1 MKHIKA
7 SSRFL
12 IIILCLCMMLPL
24 AACGETKESQR
35 QVFAMDTVMTLTAY
49 GNKAE
54 SGLSAAESVIL
65 SMDAMLD
72 PDIETSTTY
81 AINNANGANISI
93 SGQVA
98 KMLSTANTVYKQ
110 SNGALDLTIFPV
122 IERWGFHN
130 GRYYV
135 PTDEELAGDIA
146 MRCFDSMVLTS
157 FPSSGSYAVSFP
169 AGARISF
176 AAVGKGNAAENA
188 ISAMRNVGVTSG
200 IVSLGGNVQT
210 LGLKPDGTN
219 WNIAVQDPNNPS
231 TYLGVISVGET
242 AVVTSGAYQR
252 SFTQNNKSYHHL
264 INPESG
270 YPINNTL
277 SSVTIIC
284 EDGTMADCLSTAMF
298 ILGESKAL
306 NYWRTYGG
314 FEMILINK
322 DKHITCTKGLI
333 EKFTLINEGYTLSYT
348 E

>member
-1 MKHIKA
+1 
-7 SSRFL
+7 
-12 IIILCLCMMLPL
+12 
-24 AACGETKESQR
+24 
-35 QVFAMDTVMTLTAY
+35 
-49 GNKAE
+49 
-54 SGLSAAESVIL
+54 
-65 SMDAMLD
+65 
-72 PDIETSTTY
+72 
-81 AINNANGANISI
+81 
-93 SGQVA
+93 
-98 KMLSTANTVYKQ
+98 MLSTANTVYRQ
-110 SNGALDLTIFPV
+110 SNGALDLSIFPV
-122 IERWGFHN
+122 LERWGFHN

-135 PTDEELAGDIA
+135 PTEEELASDLS

-176 AAVGKGNAAENA
+176 GAIGKGNAAENA
-188 ISAMRNVGVTSG
+188 IDAMRNVGVTSG

-219 WNIAVQDPNNPS
+219 WNIAVQDPNNTS
-231 TYLGVISVGET
+231 TYLGVVSVGET
-242 AVVTSGAYQR
+242 AVVTSGTYQR
-252 SFTQNNKSYHHL
+252 FFTQNSKTYHHL

-270 YPINNTL
+270 HPINNTL

-284 EDGTMADCLSTAMF
+284 EDGTMADALSTAMF

-322 DKHITCTKGLI
+322 DKQITCTKGLI
-333 EKFTLINEGYTLSYT
+333 EKFTLINDGYTLSYT

>member
-1 MKHIKA
+1 MKHIKPT
-7 SSRFL
+7 SRFL
-12 IIILCLCMMLPL
+12 IMLLCLSMMLSL

-72 PDIETSTTY
+72 PDLETSTTY
-81 AINNANGANISI
+81 AINNANGANVSI

-135 PTDEELAGDIA
+135 PTEEELASDIA
-146 MRCFDSMVLTS
+146 KRCFDSMVLTS

-176 AAVGKGNAAENA
+176 GSVAKGNAAENA
-188 ISAMRNVGVTSG
+188 INAMRNVGVTSG

-219 WNIAVQDPNNPS
+219 WNIAVQDPNNTS

-242 AVVTSGAYQR
+242 AVVTSGTYQR
-252 SFTQNNKSYHHL
+252 FFTQNSKTYHHL
-264 INPESG
+264 INPETG
-270 YPINNTL
+270 NPINNTL

-314 FEMILINK
+314 FEMILVNK
-322 DKHITCTKGLI
+322 DKQITCTKGLI
-333 EKFTLINEGYTLSYT
+333 EKFTLINDSYTLSYT

>member
-1 MKHIKA
+1 MKHIKPG
-7 SSRFL
+7 SRFL
-12 IIILCLCMMLPL
+12 IILLCLSMMLSL
-24 AACGETKESQR
+24 SACGETKESQR
-35 QVFAMDTVMTLTAY
+35 QVYAMDTVMTLTAY

-72 PDIETSTTY
+72 PDLETSTTY
-81 AINNANGANISI
+81 AINHANGANISI

-98 KMLSTANTVYKQ
+98 KMLSTANTVYRQ
-110 SNGALDLTIFPV
+110 SNGALDLSIFPV
-122 IERWGFHN
+122 LERWGFHN

-135 PTDEELAGDIA
+135 PTEEELASDLS

-176 AAVGKGNAAENA
+176 GAIGKGNAAENA
-188 ISAMRNVGVTSG
+188 IDAMRNVGVTSG

-219 WNIAVQDPNNPS
+219 WNIAVQDPNNTS
-231 TYLGVISVGET
+231 TYLGVVSVGET
-242 AVVTSGAYQR
+242 AVVTSGTYQR
-252 SFTQNNKSYHHL
+252 FFTQNSKTYHHL

-270 YPINNTL
+270 HPINNTL

-284 EDGTMADCLSTAMF
+284 EDGTMADALSTAMF

-322 DKHITCTKGLI
+322 DKQITCTKGLI
-333 EKFTLINEGYTLSYT
+333 EKFTLINDGYTLSYT

>member
-1 MKHIKA
+1 MKRINTFT
-7 SSRFL
+7 RIF
-12 IIILCLCMMLPL
+12 IIVLCLCMMLPL
-24 AACGETKESQR
+24 AGCSETKESQR
-35 QVFAMDTVMTLTAY
+35 QVVAMDTVMTLTAY
-49 GNKAE
+49 GSKAE

-72 PDIETSTTY
+72 PDLETSTTY
-81 AINNANGANISI
+81 AINNANGSNVSI

-98 KMLSTANTVYKQ
+98 KMLSTAHTVYRQ
-110 SNGALDLTIFPV
+110 SNGALDLSIFPLLQ
-122 IERWGFHN
+122 RWGFHN

-135 PTDEELAGDIA
+135 PTPEEIAEDISR
-146 MRCFDSMVLTS
+146 RCFDSMVLTS

-169 AGARISF
+169 AGASISF
-176 AAVGKGNAAENA
+176 GSIAKGNAAENA
-188 ISAMRNVGVTSG
+188 INAMRNVGVTSG

-219 WNIAVQDPNNPS
+219 WKIAVQDPNNTS

-242 AVVTSGAYQR
+242 AVVTSGTYQR
-252 SFTQNNKSYHHL
+252 FFTQNGKTYHHL

-270 YPINNTL
+270 NPINNTL

-284 EDGTMADCLSTAMF
+284 NDGTMADALSTAMF

-333 EKFTLINEGYTLSYT
+333 EQFTLINDGYTLSYT

>member
-1 MKHIKA
+1 MKKTSNIK
-7 SSRFL
+7 RIL
-12 IIILCLCMMLPL
+12 IISLCLCMMLPL

-65 SMDAMLD
+65 SMDAILD
-72 PDIETSTTY
+72 PDLETSTTY
-81 AINNANGANISI
+81 AINNANGANISV

-98 KMLSTANTVYKQ
+98 KMLSTAHTVYLQ

-122 IERWGFHN
+122 LQRWGFHN

-135 PTDEELAGDIA
+135 PTEEEIA
-146 MRCFDSMVLTS
+146 NDLSMRCFDSMVLTS

-169 AGARISF
+169 AGAQVSF
-176 AAVGKGNAAENA
+176 GSVGKGNAAENA

-219 WNIAVQDPNNPS
+219 WNIAVQDPNNTS

-242 AVVTSGAYQR
+242 AVVTSGTYQR
-252 SFTQNNKSYHHL
+252 FFTQNSKTYHHL
-264 INPESG
+264 INPETG

-314 FEMILINK
+314 FEMILVNK
-322 DKHITCTKGLI
+322 DKQITCTKGLI
-333 EKFTLINEGYTLSYT
+333 EKFTLINDSYTLSYT

>member
-1 MKHIKA
+1 MKQLKFRTRILA
-7 SSRFL
+7 
-12 IIILCLCMMLPL
+12 IILCLGMMFSL
-24 AACGETKESQR
+24 AACSETKESQR
-35 QVFAMDTVMTLTAY
+35 QVFAMDTVMNLIAY
-49 GNKAE
+49 GPKAE
-54 SGLSAAESVIL
+54 SGLSAAESVIR

-72 PDIETSTTY
+72 PDLETSTTY
-81 AINNANGANISI
+81 AINNANGANISV

-98 KMLSTANTVYKQ
+98 KMLSTAHTVYLQ
-110 SNGALDLTIFPV
+110 SNGALDLTLFPV
-122 IERWGFHN
+122 LQRWGFHN

-135 PTDEELAGDIA
+135 PTEEELASDLS

-169 AGARISF
+169 AGAQLSF
-176 AAVGKGNAAENA
+176 GAVGKGNAAENA
-188 ISAMRNVGVTSG
+188 INAMRNVGVTSG

-210 LGLKPDGTN
+210 LGVKPDGTN
-219 WNIAVQDPNNPS
+219 WNIAVQDPNNTS

-242 AVVTSGAYQR
+242 AVVTSGTYQR
-252 SFTQNNKSYHHL
+252 FFTQNNKTYHHL
-264 INPESG
+264 INPETG
-270 YPINNTL
+270 HPINNTL

-314 FEMILINK
+314 FEMILVNK
-322 DKHITCTKGLI
+322 ENQITCTKGLI
-333 EKFTLINEGYTLSYT
+333 EKFTLINDNYSLSYT

>member
-1 MKHIKA
+1 MKQLKFRTRILA
-7 SSRFL
+7 M
-12 IIILCLCMMLPL
+12 ILCLVMMFSL
-24 AACGETKESQR
+24 AACSETKESQR
-35 QVFAMDTVMTLTAY
+35 QVFAMDTVMNLIAY
-49 GNKAE
+49 GPKAE
-54 SGLSAAESVIL
+54 SGLSAAESVIR

-72 PDIETSTTY
+72 PDLETSTTY
-81 AINNANGANISI
+81 AINNANGSNVSI

-98 KMLSTANTVYKQ
+98 KMLSTADVVYRQ
-110 SNGALDLTIFPV
+110 SNGALDLSIFPV
-122 IERWGFHN
+122 IQRWGFHN

-135 PTDEELAGDIA
+135 PTPEELASDLS

-169 AGARISF
+169 AGAQLSF
-176 AAVGKGNAAENA
+176 AAVGKGNASENA

-200 IVSLGGNVQT
+200 IVSMGGNVQT
-210 LGLKPDGTN
+210 LGVKPDGTN

-252 SFTQNNKSYHHL
+252 YFTQNSKTYHHL

-270 YPINNTL
+270 NPINNTL

-298 ILGESKAL
+298 ILGESKSL

-333 EKFTLINEGYTLSYT
+333 EKFTLINEDYTLSYT

>member
-1 MKHIKA
+1 MKHIKPT
-7 SSRFL
+7 SRFL
-12 IIILCLCMMLPL
+12 IILLCLCMMLPL

-35 QVFAMDTVMTLTAY
+35 QVFAMNTVMTLTAY

-65 SMDAMLD
+65 SMDAILD
-72 PDIETSTTY
+72 PDLETSTTY

-98 KMLSTANTVYKQ
+98 KMLSTANIVYKQ

-135 PTDEELAGDIA
+135 PTDEELASDIS

-219 WNIAVQDPNNPS
+219 WNIAIQDPNNTS

-252 SFTQNNKSYHHL
+252 SFTQDSKTYHHL
-264 INPESG
+264 INPETG

>member
-1 MKHIKA
+1 MKQLKT
-7 SSRFL
+7 SSR
-12 IIILCLCMMLPL
+12 IMAMILCLVMMFSLS
-24 AACGETKESQR
+24 ACSEAKESQR
-35 QVFAMDTVMTLTAY
+35 QVFAMDTVMSLIAY
-49 GNKAE
+49 GPKAE

-72 PDIETSTTY
+72 PDLETSTTY
-81 AINNANGANISI
+81 AINNANGANVSI

-98 KMLSTANTVYKQ
+98 KMLSTADIVYKQ
-110 SNGALDLTIFPV
+110 TNGALDLSIFPV

-130 GRYYV
+130 SRYYV
-135 PTDEELAGDIA
+135 PTEEELASDLS
-146 MRCFDSMVLTS
+146 MRCFDGMVLTS

-169 AGARISF
+169 AGAKLSF

-188 ISAMRNVGVTSG
+188 IIAMRNVGVTSG
-200 IVSLGGNVQT
+200 LISMGGNVQT
-210 LGLKPDGTN
+210 LGLKPDGSN
-219 WNIAVQDPNNPS
+219 WNIAIQDPNNPS
-231 TYLGVISVGET
+231 TYLGVISTGET
-242 AVVTSGAYQR
+242 AVVTSGGYQR
-252 SFTQNNKSYHHL
+252 YFTQNGKIYHHL
-264 INPESG
+264 INPENG
-270 YPINNTL
+270 NPINNTL

-284 EDGTMADCLSTAMF
+284 NDGTMADCLSTGMF

-333 EKFTLINEGYTLSYT
+333 EKFTLINEDYTLSYT

>member
-1 MKHIKA
+1 MKHIKKFQ
-7 SSRFL
+7 RIVL
-12 IIILCLCMMLPL
+12 IAICFCMMLGL
-24 AACGETKESQR
+24 SACGETKESQR
-35 QVFAMDTVMTLTAY
+35 QVFAMNTVFTLTAY

-54 SGLSAAESVIL
+54 SGLSAAESVVL

-81 AINNANGANISI
+81 AINNANGANVSV

-98 KMLSTANTVYKQ
+98 KMLNCAQTVYRQ
-110 SNGALDLTIFPV
+110 SNGALDLSIFPV
-122 IERWGFHN
+122 IQRWGFHN

-135 PTDEELAGDIA
+135 PTPEELASDLSK
-146 MRCFDSMVLTS
+146 RCFDSMVLTS

-169 AGARISF
+169 AGAQISF

-188 ISAMRNVGVTSG
+188 INAMRNVGVTSG
-200 IVSLGGNVQT
+200 IVSMGGNVQT
-210 LGLKPDGTN
+210 LGVKPDGTN
-219 WNIAVQDPNNPS
+219 WKIAVQDPNNTS

-242 AVVTSGAYQR
+242 AVVTSGSYQR
-252 SFTQNNKSYHHL
+252 FFTQNNKTYHHL
-264 INPESG
+264 INPETG
-270 YPINNTL
+270 NPINNTL

-284 EDGTMADCLSTAMF
+284 NDGTMADCLSTAMF

-314 FEMILINK
+314 FEMILVNK
-322 DKHITCTKGLI
+322 DKQITCTKGLI
-333 EKFTLINEGYTLSYT
+333 ENFTLANDSYTLSYT

>member
-1 MKHIKA
+1 MKRIN
-7 SSRFL
+7 SIQRTL

-24 AACGETKESQR
+24 SACGETKESQR

-72 PDIETSTTY
+72 PDLETSTTH
-81 AINNANGANISI
+81 AINTANGTNVSV

-98 KMLSTANTVYKQ
+98 KMLSTAHTVYLQ
-110 SNGALDLTIFPV
+110 SNGALDLTLFPV
-122 IERWGFHN
+122 FKRWGFHN

-135 PTDEELAGDIA
+135 PTPEELASDISL
-146 MRCFDSMVLTS
+146 RCFDSMVLTS

-169 AGARISF
+169 AGAQISF
-176 AAVGKGNAAENA
+176 GAVGKGNAAENA
-188 ISAMRNVGVTSG
+188 INAMRNVGVTSG

-219 WNIAVQDPNNPS
+219 WNIAVQDPNNTS

-242 AVVTSGAYQR
+242 AVVTSGTYQR
-252 SFTQNNKSYHHL
+252 FFTQNNKTYHHL
-264 INPESG
+264 INPETG
-270 YPINNTL
+270 NPINNTL

-284 EDGTMADCLSTAMF
+284 DDGTMADCLSTAMF

-314 FEMILINK
+314 FEMIMVNK

-333 EKFTLINEGYTLSYT
+333 EKFTLINNSYTLSYT